1 MVSDFI
7 RVKGSGPFRIEEFC
21 ALTSLDSSAAAQAL
35 QKAENDGI
43 VTSIGDIWLA
53 YPSQI
58 MRPSQVWCDWAFDPK
73 KVRRIFRLCASE
85 TTAPVLMAKLKC
97 SQTMIRRYLIA
108 METAGILI
116 ARKEGTFKYYIQGT
130 FRKLTT
136 YQQEKAHKTGETS

>member
-43 VTSIGDIWLA
+43 VTPIGDLWLA
-53 YPSQI
+53 YPTQI
-58 MRPSQVWCDWAFDPK
+58 MKPSQVWYDWAFDNQ
-73 KVRRIFRLCASE
+73 KVRRIFRHCKSE
-85 TTAPVLMAKLKC
+85 STTLSMRTKLKY
-97 SQTMIRRYLIA
+97 SKTMLRRYLIA
-108 METAGILI
+108 MEGAGILT
-116 ARKEGTFKYYIQGT
+116 ARKEGTFKYYSQGT

-136 YQQEKAHKTGETS
+136 YQQEKALRTGETS